1 MSLIFTNP
9 NPKVKLSE
17 FFKKLFFFFF
27 FSISSSCYSRSD
39 FVRKT
44 RESLVGQ
51 DDELVF
57 SDDIH
62 ASATATSNSKK
73 SAASEQVQVRL
84 EFPGNEYTRPQRA
97 TLSKGMCHNNPI
109 KAGCFCLG
117 LE

>member
-1 MSLIFTNP
+1 MTG
-9 NPKVKLSE
+9 
-17 FFKKLFFFFF
+17 FFFL
-27 FSISSSCYSRSD
+27 ISSSCYSRSD

-44 RESLVGQ
+44 RESLVRQ

-73 SAASEQVQVRL
+73 TAASEQVQVRM
-84 EFPGNEYTRPQRA
+84 EFPGNEYTRPKRA

-109 KAGCFCLG
+109 KAACFGMMGTFALA
-117 LE
+117 LSR